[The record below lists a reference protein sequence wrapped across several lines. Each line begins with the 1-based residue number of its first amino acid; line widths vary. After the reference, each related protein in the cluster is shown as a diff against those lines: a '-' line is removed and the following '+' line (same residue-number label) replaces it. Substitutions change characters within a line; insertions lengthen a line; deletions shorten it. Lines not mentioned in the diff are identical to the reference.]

1 MDPHNERLRA
11 FERQHIIDTIA
22 KMATDLR
29 RAADALDR
37 VAKDERYDDASRAN
51 TAWGEIRNL
60 NSNLRVDILI
70 SSLGRLIE
78 VAGADKENH
87 QSYEMPPC
95 GLAGHDRGSWED
107 EAADIWWC
115 PDCGTEIW
123 LSTHERTDRSGNPS
137 ADKENP

>member
-37 VAKDERYDDASRAN
+37 AAKDERYDDASRAN

-78 VAGADKENH
+78 VAGTDKEN
-87 QSYEMPPC
+87 
-95 GLAGHDRGSWED
+95 
-107 EAADIWWC
+107 
-115 PDCGTEIW
+115 
-123 LSTHERTDRSGNPS
+123 
-137 ADKENP
+137 